1 MPLEQ
6 IINILTI
13 KNYPKLTRIIYHE
26 VTSNLTDFNEEII
39 CNYIKQYADKFNDQQ
54 LLYLIW
60 EIRKNGLLVEHNLY
74 TD

>member
-6 IINILTI
+6 IINTLTI
-13 KNYPKLTRIIYHE
+13 KNYPKLAKIIYHE
-26 VTSNLTDFNEEII
+26 VTSNLIEFNEEII

-60 EIRKNGLLVEHNLY
+60 EIRKNGLLIEL
-74 TD
+74 DLLKK